1 MASWSSSWL
10 QNTKIWLPTQKLKNR
25 AKEPRKYFFFSFLQK
40 YTTTATLLRDR
51 TVRIALVT
59 EVIGSGPRGRGNS
72 INGITSAVPGSQRAL
87 TQW

>member
-10 QNTKIWLPTQKLKNR
+10 QNTKRLPTQKLKI
-25 AKEPRKYFFFSFLQK
+25 ERKNHASIFFLFLQK

-59 EVIGSGPRGRGNS
+59 EVIGSGPRGRETRLMG
-72 INGITSAVPGSQRAL
+72 
-87 TQW
+87 

>member
-1 MASWSSSWL
+1 MWRLGPVVGCKIPKFGFPHRNSKIERKNHAS
-10 QNTKIWLPTQKLKNR
+10 I
-25 AKEPRKYFFFSFLQK
+25 FFSFLQK